1 MKKGKFVVNING
13 NTKRRS
19 AIIKKTQTTEKTN
32 SDNDLLNNAKVTD
45 NKNSSINVSDK
56 SGEILSQE
64 NESIIKKEVDMLTS
78 IVRMIQKKNY

>member
-19 AIIKKTQTTEKTN
+19 AIIKKTQTTEKAN
-32 SDNDLLNNAKVTD
+32 SDNDLLNNGKVTD
-45 NKNSSINVSDK
+45 NKSSSINVSDN

-64 NESIIKKEVDMLTS
+64 NESIIKK
-78 IVRMIQKKNY
+78 KKWICLRR